1 MGLLGKIWVKLGLDN
16 SEFNKEI
23 KESQGAAGKFKNSL
37 GAIGSTIAAAFSVSA
52 IISFGRKAVQEFA
65 AAELAAAK
73 LNSVLKATGGAVGL
87 NTEQLQE
94 YARER
99 EKATAVDGDAI
110 IDAMAKLASFKS
122 IQGEVFKSAIN
133 SAQDLAT
140 VWGTDLNSQI
150 LALGKALEDPERGLT
165 ALRRSGTMFTDTQ
178 IEGFKKLLSE
188 GKKQEVQLEIL
199 AEIQR
204 QYGGAAE
211 DAANTTIGGWKKV
224 GIAWDNFMES
234 LGGGL
239 KNTTALA
246 KTLVGT
252 IEFLTKVLTGSFPKG
267 SIGYYLFNSGGKD
280 FANERINAA
289 EEWAKSEMEGI
300 KSISDAQKRLSDLK
314 ATGRKG
320 YTLEGLALRGML
332 EEYIKTN
339 TQSQAIEKAR
349 QEAIRGTTQ
358 EIEEQIATLEKQ
370 RKEATT
376 NAERQAITN
385 KIQLLKEELDVKNGV
400 ITADEL
406 ARRKALENAELVKG
420 TIPYQEKL
428 IKLKQ
433 EEITLTN
440 DDSKRASLSQE
451 LANLEHRLA
460 VMKLTTDELRA
471 YNMLVARDIR
481 AGGEIPYVSARP
493 KGKIAPLNLDKEG
506 KKIDPI
512 LSYRNRFQS
521 GSLPDLEAQL
531 KRYKDLYNRI
541 DATPAQREFFKEQ
554 IDGLEAGIKGLSDG
568 MNDFNKEFNEE
579 VLRSANI
586 AANFGQAVAQS
597 MSDSMKQIFDAIS
610 SGEKIDASAM
620 TKAIL
625 MPFADMAVQIGEVM
639 VATGAAALAAK
650 AIGKVGGPGAAIAAG
665 AVLMALGAAAQS
677 QIGRIGSSFGAG
689 SSSDPYSYTGGAA
702 VSNVSNQ
709 PIQVYGVLKGQDI
722 YLSSEKYKQNKSR

>member
-99 EKATAVDGDAI
+99 EKATATDGDAI

-140 VWGTDLNSQI
+140 VWGTDLKSQI
-150 LALGKALEDPERGLT
+150 LALGKALEDPETGLR
-165 ALRRSGTMFTDTQ
+165 ALRKSGTMFTDTQ

-199 AEIQR
+199 AEIQK

-300 KSISDAQKRLSDLK
+300 KSISDAEKRLSDLK

-339 TQSQAIEKAR
+339 TRSQSIEKAR

-420 TIPYQEKL
+420 TIPYQEKK
-428 IKLKQ
+428 IKLLQ
-433 EEITLTN
+433 EDIALTT
-440 DDSKRASLSQE
+440 DESKRAALNQE
-451 LANLEHRLA
+451 LANHEHRLA
-460 VMKLTTDELRA
+460 VMKLTTAELKA
-471 YNMLVARDIR
+471 YNDLIER
-481 AGGEIPYVSARP
+481 AGKRGSKALPSVENN
-493 KGKIAPLNLDKEG
+493 IAPDGVKITDKSFMTLPKDAQKDFFGSSAYKKNIEGG
-506 KKIDPI
+506 KK
-512 LSYRNRFQS
+512 
-521 GSLPDLEAQL
+521 AV
-531 KRYKDLYNRI
+531 KDM
-541 DATPAQREFFKEQ
+541 EQ
-554 IDGLEAGIKGLSDG
+554 MI
-568 MNDFNKEFNEE
+568 EE
-579 VLRSANI
+579 VEALNQRFN
-586 AANFGQAVAQS
+586 
-597 MSDSMKQIFDAIS
+597 DAIVFGIS
-610 SGEKIDASAM
+610 DALQTLVDEIVETGKVNVGSVVTA
-620 TKAIL
+620 L
-625 MPFADMAVQIGEVM
+625 VSPFGDMLIQLGEVALM
-639 VATGAAALAAK
+639 SAIGIEAIKDSFASMNPALAAAAGVALIALGSLVK
-650 AIGKVGGPGAAIAAG
+650 AGVAQIGKSGGK
-665 AVLMALGAAAQS
+665 
-677 QIGRIGSSFGAG
+677 SSGMGNTSF
-689 SSSDPYSYTGGAA
+689 TGGSYIPQPA
-702 VSNVSNQ
+702 VASANGNDVMAV
-709 PIQVYGVLKGQDI
+709 IKGEDI
-722 YLSSEKYKQNKSR
+722 WLINKKVDNRKGR